1 MVHLKNRT
9 KQKTNQD
16 MKMITEGTSPVSTC
30 GGRGGTDFTMYKL
43 HRLYEH
49 M

>member
-1 MVHLKNRT
+1 MVHLKNKT

-16 MKMITEGTSPVSTC
+16 MKMIMEGISPARAC
-30 GGRGGTDFTMYKL
+30 GGRGGTDFTMPKL
-43 HRLYEH
+43 HRLYTQ